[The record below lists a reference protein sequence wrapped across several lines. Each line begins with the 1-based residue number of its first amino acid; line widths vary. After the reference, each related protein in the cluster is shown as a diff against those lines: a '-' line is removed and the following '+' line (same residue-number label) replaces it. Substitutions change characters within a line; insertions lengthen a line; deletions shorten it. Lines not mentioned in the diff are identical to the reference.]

1 MEHPTFMAERA
12 PVADTSPAALGV
24 REALAILK
32 QHKRALAGVFICGT
46 ILAYGG
52 TLLIAPT
59 YTAKTTFVS
68 PQQQQNSAAAA
79 IASLG
84 ALSGLAGAA
93 AGIKNP
99 GDQYVA
105 LMQSNAIADRIVDR
119 FRLQDLYE
127 SKFKSDARK
136 ELASN
141 VRINSGK
148 KDNLIYVEVDDH
160 DPKRASD
167 MANAYVEELKRLN
180 NGLSLSEAQ
189 QRRAFFQVY
198 LEQTKEALKVAQVK
212 LQKTGFTSGALRSE
226 PKATAETFAGLQAQ
240 LMASTIKLSTLRQ
253 TLNDSAPEIQQLQ
266 AAIGGLQRQ
275 LAALEQPQ
283 SKNDGPDYVSAYRE
297 FKYQEVLFDIFA
309 RQYELARL
317 DESRE
322 SSIIQ
327 VLDLATPPD
336 RRSKPA
342 RSAIALLVGVALE
355 FAAVAF
361 FLSRRQAPRNGAK

>member
-1 MEHPTFMAERA
+1 MAQPTFTSAAA
-12 PVADTSPAALGV
+12 PVTTYSPLTLSV
-24 REALAILK
+24 HETLDILK
-32 QHKRALAGVFICGT
+32 HHKRALAGVFIGGT

-59 YTAKTTFVS
+59 YTAKATFVS

-79 IASLG
+79 LASLG

-105 LMQSNAIADRIVDR
+105 LMQSATIADRIVDR
-119 FRLQDLYE
+119 FKLQELYE

-160 DPKRASD
+160 DPKRAAD

-180 NGLSLSEAQ
+180 NG
-189 QRRAFFQVY
+189 RVFFQVH
-198 LEQTKEALKVAQVK
+198 LEQTKEALKFAQVN

-226 PKATAETFAGLQAQ
+226 PKAAAETFARLQAQ
-240 LMASTIKLSTLRQ
+240 LTASSIKLSTLRQ
-253 TLNDSAPEIQQLQ
+253 TMNDSAPEVQQLQ
-266 AAIGGLQRQ
+266 ATMGGLQRQ

-283 SKNDGPDYVSAYRE
+283 ANGGGPDYVSAYRE
-297 FKYQEVLFDIFA
+297 FKYQETLFDIFA

-327 VLDLATPPD
+327 VLDPATPPD

-342 RSAIALLVGVALE
+342 RSAIAVLVGLALE
-355 FAAVAF
+355 FGAIAF
-361 FLSRRQAPRNGAK
+361 FLTRRQARRSEAK

>member
-1 MEHPTFMAERA
+1 MEQPTQTSESMHTAASA
-12 PVADTSPAALGV
+12 PLALNV
-24 REALAILK
+24 LEALTILK
-32 QHKRALAGVFICGT
+32 QRKRALAAVFVGGT
-46 ILAYGG
+46 ILAYCG

-79 IASLG
+79 LASLG

-93 AGIKNP
+93 VGIKNP

-105 LMQSNAIADRIVDR
+105 LMQSATIADRIIDR
-119 FRLQDLYE
+119 FKLQELYE

-160 DPKRASD
+160 DPKRAAE

-189 QRRAFFQVY
+189 QRRNFFQIH
-198 LEQTKEALKVAQVK
+198 LEQTKEALKIAQLN

-226 PKATAETFAGLQAQ
+226 PKAAAETFARLQAQ
-240 LMASTIKLSTLRQ
+240 LTASTVRLSTLRQ
-253 TLNDSAPEIQQLQ
+253 TLNDRAPEVQQLQ
-266 AAIGGLQRQ
+266 ATVEGLQRQ
-275 LAALEQPQ
+275 LALLEQPQ
-283 SKNDGPDYVSAYRE
+283 ANNGGPDYVSAYRE
-297 FKYQEVLFDIFA
+297 FKYQETLFDIFA

-327 VLDLATPPD
+327 VLDPATPPD

-342 RSAIALLVGVALE
+342 RSAIALLVGLTLE
-355 FAAVAF
+355 FAAIAF
-361 FLSRRQAPRNGAK
+361 FLTRRQARRSGAK